1 MKFLLFIFISL
12 SVSTLLWAGGTST
25 TSENDNEESTRKEIS
40 VKSHWVTCV
49 SPEVSDTSEKSS
61 NACREINLNHVAFIK
76 VDTFQN
82 HTTFYFPA
90 ISEGGAMKTMCF
102 NDHIEKGRHCSISE
116 TLDLQ

>member
-61 NACREINLNHVAFIK
+61 NKCHEINLNHVAFIK
-76 VDTFQN
+76 VDTSQD

-90 ISEGGAMKTMCF
+90 MSEGRAMRVECF
-102 NDHIEKGRHCSISE
+102 NDQLEKGRQCPIPD
-116 TLDLQ
+116 TFD